1 MESWSLNP
9 IFGSLV
15 TVLLTVLILLL
26 VVLLVRP
33 YRRLSKQRRL
43 TLLALRIAVILVLL
57 TAMLRPGRIVSETK
71 HDLLILLS

>member
-33 YRRLSKQRRL
+33 YRSLSKPRRL
-43 TLLALRIAVILVLL
+43 ILLGLRIAVILV
-57 TAMLRPGRIVSETK
+57 
-71 HDLLILLS
+71 